1 MGIPSYYKKLIG
13 TVPGLVSKGHPEET
27 VSWLFMDFNCL
38 IYHCLHREDTPLYPG
53 DTDKD
58 TWELAFLDCVVRYC
72 LKVIKEV
79 KPTKGVYI
87 AVDGVVPMAKMR
99 QQRLRRFKSI
109 WLTEHASTAEAEGG
123 ADAVTPWDRNA
134 ITPGTLFMTKLRKK
148 LTEMITKHGK
158 KSWKLSSSDEPG
170 EGEHKII
177 REWRTGKYAGNLAV
191 YGLDADLIV
200 LSMLGHETAAMAG
213 KVWLFREEVHAGK
226 MVYDAMGEEE
236 FEWFSVSALTT
247 WLCREAGASDPRS
260 FVLDYC
266 FAMSVLGND
275 FLPSSLGLKM
285 REDGHAELLVML
297 RQLHAQGS
305 TLVDQESLVIRTES
319 LLDFFCL
326 LAEDEESRV
335 TKYVSRKK
343 FQARN
348 LEKSEVEVGDNDW
361 PMYHMEEDVLLE
373 TSKTLVGNWRQV
385 YLTRFF
391 PGFQWSE
398 IRAIAK
404 EYLYGIQWIWAYY
417 TGRHEDVCYD
427 WCYTFSLPP
436 LWSWVCAYLQQEEGL
451 PAFPDRGYAL
461 IRATDIQPTEQL
473 ALVLPLESWSLLPPC
488 PQRALPYLAPH
499 LFPAS
504 FSFDSV
510 GKRFFWECE
519 SMIPLPSIRA
529 IKDIVSSPPRPSPR
543 Q

>member
-13 TVPGLVSKGHPEET
+13 TVPGLVSKGYPAET
-27 VSWLFMDFNCL
+27 ISWLFMDFNCL
-38 IYHCLHREDTPLYPG
+38 IYHCLHREDTPVYPG

-58 TWELAFLDCVVRYC
+58 SWESLFLDCVVHYC

-79 KPTKGVYI
+79 KPAKGVYI

-109 WLTEHASTAEAEGG
+109 WMTQHAGEETVDAGAE
-123 ADAVTPWDRNA
+123 TWDRNA
-134 ITPGTLFMTKLRKK
+134 ITPGTLFMSKLRKK

-158 KSWKLSSSDEPG
+158 KTWTLSSSDEPG

-177 REWRTGKYAGNLAV
+177 REWRTGKYAGNVAV

-200 LSMLGHETAAMAG
+200 LSMLGHETAG
-213 KVWLFREEVHAGK
+213 LTGNVWLFREEVNAGK
-226 MVYDAMGEEE
+226 IAYDALGEEK

-247 WLCREAGASDPRS
+247 WLCDKEEASDPRS

-285 REDGHAELLVML
+285 REDGHAELLEIL
-297 RQLHAQGS
+297 GRLHAQGIY
-305 TLVDQESLVIRTES
+305 LIDQESLAIRTDG
-319 LLDFFCL
+319 LLELFCL
-326 LAEDEESRV
+326 LAQDEEARI
-335 TKYVSRKK
+335 TKYVSRKQY
-343 FQARN
+343 QARN
-348 LEKSEVEVGDNDW
+348 LEKGAVAAGDNDW

-373 TSKTLVGNWRQV
+373 SSKKLVDNWRQV
-385 YLTRFF
+385 YLKQFF
-391 PGFQWSE
+391 PSFHASE
-398 IRAIAK
+398 IREIAK

-417 TGRHEDVCYD
+417 TGRHDDVCYD

-451 PAFPDRGYAL
+451 PAFPGDERVM
-461 IRATDIQPTEQL
+461 IRAADIQPAEQL

-488 PQRALPYLAPH
+488 PQRTLPYLAPY
-499 LFPAS
+499 LFPAT

-519 SMIPLPSIRA
+519 SMIPLPSIRS
-529 IKDIVSSPPRPSPR
+529 IKYIISTRP
-543 Q
+543 